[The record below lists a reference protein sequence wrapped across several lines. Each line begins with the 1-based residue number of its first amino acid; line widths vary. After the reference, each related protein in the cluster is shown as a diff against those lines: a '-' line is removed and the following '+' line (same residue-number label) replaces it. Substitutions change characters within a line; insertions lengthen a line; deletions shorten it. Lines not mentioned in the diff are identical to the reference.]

1 MIRADHEYLPDIFIR
16 IRQEGQTMS
25 DAVNCEYCVNYSYD
39 DDYECYTCEVNLDE
53 DEMVKFIT
61 GNFHQCPYFKMG
73 DEYRIVR
80 KQM

>member
-1 MIRADHEYLPDIFIR
+1 
-16 IRQEGQTMS
+16 MS

-39 DDYECYTCEVNLDE
+39 DRYLFEFNIRHDDYECYTCEINLDE

-61 GNFHQCPYFKMG
+61 GNFNQCPYFKMG

>member
-1 MIRADHEYLPDIFIR
+1 
-16 IRQEGQTMS
+16 MS

-61 GNFHQCPYFKMG
+61 GNFKMG